1 MRYLCLLI
9 LLLFAITANAQ
20 QKLSGRVFENK
31 THIHLAGVRIQNLRT
46 KKFTET
52 DDKGRFDIDAVLND
66 VIVFNN
72 FGYEIDTLVLISLK
86 PKEIFLEPKKHMLD
100 EVNVTSQQVQS
111 FKKYDPD
118 FHNQSVVYQRD
129 ENGNLKGGIAIR
141 IWSNK
146 KEERQQAKAAQ
157 WEYTERNRLIIDTVF
172 ALRNLSKYLPLRGD
186 ELMAFRVRYMPTV
199 PQYTSNGFN
208 LLRYIDSCYKNFET
222 LPAEKRKLAT
232 LK

>member
-9 LLLFAITANAQ
+9 LSLFVFTANAQ

-31 THIHLAGVRIQNLRT
+31 TRIYLAGVRIQNLRT

-52 DDKGRFDIDAVLND
+52 DDKGHFNIDAALND
-66 VIVFNN
+66 VVVFNN
-72 FGYEIDTLVLISLK
+72 FGYEVDTLVLINFK
-86 PKEIFLEPKKHMLD
+86 PKEVFLEPKKHMLN
-100 EVNVTSQQVQS
+100 EVNVNVQQVQS
-111 FKKYDPD
+111 FKTYDRD
-118 FHNQSVVYQRD
+118 FHNQTMIYQRD
-129 ENGNLKGGIAIR
+129 NNGNLKGGISLR

-146 KEERQQAKAAQ
+146 KEERQQAKGAQ
-157 WEYTERNRLIIDTVF
+157 WVYTERYRLIIDTVF
-172 ALRNLSKYLPLRGD
+172 ALRNLSKYLPLNGD

-199 PQYTSNGFN
+199 PQYTSSDFN

-222 LPAEKRKLAT
+222 LPADKRKLAK

>member
-1 MRYLCLLI
+1 MRYLCLLM
-9 LLLFAITANAQ
+9 LLLFVFTANAQ

-31 THIHLAGVRIQNLRT
+31 TRIYLAGVRIQNLRT

-52 DDKGRFDIDAVLND
+52 DDKGRFNIDAALND
-66 VIVFNN
+66 VIVLNN
-72 FGYEIDTLVLISLK
+72 FGYEVDTLVLINLK

-111 FKKYDPD
+111 FKSYDPD

-129 ENGNLKGGIAIR
+129 NNGNLKGGIALR

-146 KEERQQAKAAQ
+146 KEERQQVKVAQ

-172 ALRNLSKYLPLRGD
+172 ALRNLSKYIPLKGD
-186 ELMAFRVRYMPTV
+186 ELMAFRIRYIPTV
-199 PQYTSNGFN
+199 PQYTSAGFN
-208 LLRYIDSCYKNFET
+208 LLQYIDSCYKNFEA
-222 LPAEKRKLAT
+222 LPVQKRKPAN